1 MANAAERSAPAR
13 RRRLAV
19 LIAILTPVVL
29 AVPAVLVQRPA
40 MERSIQRTVE
50 RALVDAGHEGVEVGV
65 DGVEVELRG
74 PVANQTVRSDVLRVA
89 RTADSSGLFAVH
101 PRVRDRLDVG
111 GSPSTTIAGPAPGAA
126 TSAPLSSAPSSSG
139 PGSTAVSSSAPAP
152 SGSARIEVRGAF
164 EGGVL
169 TISGPRPPADAE
181 SALIDAVR
189 RDLGEDRVR
198 LAWRGAAKGIVDAAM
213 YGRIGAAL
221 VALGR
226 TDPVGGLLDVRSG
239 IGEITA
245 TVSSEADRSD
255 LIQAVADA
263 LGGVDLV
270 RPVIAIGGRPGG
282 SSAVPASSVPGSSVP
297 GSSVGATVTTAPN
310 STAPSST
317 PPAFPG
323 STTPGSTTPG
333 STTPAPTTTRGVGAT
348 TVVGAPEL
356 QRRLDSLLATRR
368 VSFQTD
374 LAVLDGPGAAT
385 VDLLAEVLRDSS
397 LRVEIGGHTDNR
409 GDAAKNQQLSEQR
422 AAAVVRALAERGV
435 VATRLVAIGYGS
447 SEPVADNATREGQ
460 ARNRRISVRVLGP
473 A

>member
-1 MANAAERSAPAR
+1 MPRAAERSAPAS

-19 LIAILTPVVL
+19 LIAVLTPVVL

-50 RALVDAGHEGVEVGV
+50 RALQEAGHEGVEVSV
-65 DGVEVELRG
+65 DGVEVQLSG
-74 PVANQTVRSDVLRVA
+74 SVVNQTVRSDVLRVA
-89 RTADSSGLFAVH
+89 RSADSSGLFAVH

-111 GSPSTTIAGPAPGAA
+111 AVPSTTIARSAPGTATSVPAP
-126 TSAPLSSAPSSSG
+126 SAPGPSSAETP
-139 PGSTAVSSSAPAP
+139 APAP
-152 SGSARIEVRGAF
+152 PGSARIEVRGAF

-198 LAWRGAAKGIVDAAM
+198 LAWRGTAQGIVDAAM

-226 TDPVGGLLDVRSG
+226 TDPKAGVLEVRSG

-245 TVSSEADRSD
+245 TVASDADRSD
-255 LIQAVADA
+255 LITAVADA
-263 LGGVDLV
+263 LGGFDLV
-270 RPVIAIGGRPGG
+270 RPSIAVGARPASSPAPSGPDPG
-282 SSAVPASSVPGSSVP
+282 SSARS
-297 GSSVGATVTTAPN
+297 TVTVAPT
-310 STAPSST
+310 STAPTSSPPAATTLRTST
-317 PPAFPG
+317 PPAA
-323 STTPGSTTPG
+323 TT
-333 STTPAPTTTRGVGAT
+333 APAT
-348 TVVGAPEL
+348 TVVGPAEL
-356 QRRLDSLLATRR
+356 QRRLDSLLAARR

-374 LAVLDGPGAAT
+374 LAVLDGPGTTA
-385 VDLLAEVLRDSS
+385 VDALAEVLRDSG

-409 GDAAKNQQLSEQR
+409 GDAARNQELSELR
-422 AAAVVRALAERGV
+422 AAAVVRALSERGIA
-435 VATRLVAIGYGS
+435 ATRLVAVGYGS
-447 SEPVADNATREGQ
+447 SEPVADNGTREGQ
-460 ARNRRISVRVLGP
+460 ARNRRISARVLGP